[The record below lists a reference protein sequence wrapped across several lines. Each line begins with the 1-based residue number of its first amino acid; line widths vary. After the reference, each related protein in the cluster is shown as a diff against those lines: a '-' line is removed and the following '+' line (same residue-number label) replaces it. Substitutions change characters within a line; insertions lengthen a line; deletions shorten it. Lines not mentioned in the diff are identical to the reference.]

1 MYKNLVERIHAES
14 QQLQNNIAKNTLKE
28 PLHELRKKDIAAQKE
43 KFIRDQ
49 EAARKHYDKFTEL
62 EKKIATINKKA
73 ETNYEVPPPQNK
85 PNIIHMRRGVR
96 SKDDMDLE
104 LKKQIEK
111 QEKRNRKYEHRLI
124 HHQKSRWGEEERKKL
139 FETRFKML
147 EEWDRQQERLKQRQQ
162 REEEAREAQA
172 IRDAIDAEVPQSV

>member
-28 PLHELRKKDIAAQKE
+28 PLHELRKKDIVAQKE
-43 KFIRDQ
+43 KFARDQ
-49 EAARKHYDKFTEL
+49 ELARKHYDKFTEL
-62 EKKIATINKKA
+62 EQKIATINKKA
-73 ETNYEVPPPQNK
+73 ETNYEVPPPGNK
-85 PNIIHMRRGVR
+85 PGIVHMKRGGR

-111 QEKRNRKYEHRLI
+111 HEKRNHKYEHRMI
-124 HHQKSRWGEEERKKL
+124 HHQKSRWGEQERKKL
-139 FETRFKML
+139 LETRFNML
-147 EEWDRQQERLKQRQQ
+147 QEWDKQQERLKQRQD
-162 REEEAREAQA
+162 REETAREAQA

>member
-28 PLHELRKKDIAAQKE
+28 PLHELRKKDIVAQKE
-43 KFIRDQ
+43 KFVRDQ
-49 EAARKHYDKFTEL
+49 ELAQKHYDKFTEL

-73 ETNYEVPPPQNK
+73 ETNYKVPPPVNK
-85 PNIIHMRRGVR
+85 RGIVRVKMGVR

-111 QEKRNRKYEHRLI
+111 HEKRNHKYEHRMI
-124 HHQKSRWGEEERKKL
+124 HHQKSRWGEQERKKL

-147 EEWDRQQERLKQRQQ
+147 EEWDRQQERLKQRQA
-162 REEEAREAQA
+162 REEAAR
-172 IRDAIDAEVPQSV
+172 

>member
-1 MYKNLVERIHAES
+1 MHKELVEKLHAES

-28 PLHELRKKDIAAQKE
+28 PLHELRKKDIVRQKE

-49 EAARKHYDKFTEL
+49 EQARKHYDKFTEL

-73 ETNYEVPPPQNK
+73 ETNYEVQPPGNK
-85 PNIIHMRRGVR
+85 IVIPHMKRGVR

-104 LKKQIEK
+104 LKKQLEK
-111 QEKRNRKYEHRLI
+111 QETRTRKYEHRLI
-124 HHQKSRWGEEERKKL
+124 HHHKIRWGEQERKKL
-139 FETRFKML
+139 LEARFNML
-147 EEWDRQQERLKQRQQ
+147 QEWDRQQERLKQRQK

-172 IRDAIDAEVPQSV
+172 IRDAIDAEVPRSV

>member
-28 PLHELRKKDIAAQKE
+28 PLHELRKKDIIAQKE
-43 KFIRDQ
+43 KFVRDQ
-49 EAARKHYDKFTEL
+49 ELARKHYDKFTEL

-73 ETNYEVPPPQNK
+73 ETNYEVPPPGNK
-85 PNIIHMRRGVR
+85 HGIVHMKRGVR

-111 QEKRNRKYEHRLI
+111 HEKRSHKYEHRMI
-124 HHQKSRWGEEERKKL
+124 HHQKSRWGEQERKKL

-147 EEWDRQQERLKQRQQ
+147 EEWDRQQERLKQRQE
-162 REEEAREAQA
+162 REEAAREAQA